1 MTDQYQSV
9 GGDAGSIEPGKTLT
23 NPSGTF
29 GGYSAGNSRGSGGTG
44 GFAAG
49 GASGRPASV
58 VGEEIGAGGSNVSA
72 GVIRRKKRV
81 IKGLV
86 VAEHG
91 YGVEKNYR
99 TSNAVMFN
107 NAGELFQDMVSRQY
121 AQEIIE
127 EFFDSCGVDVADAQV
142 AKYAEDVL
150 FLFLI
155 ATTASNKA
163 DYDKQVAVPTKSG
176 NVELDFAVFSSILQ
190 AGHGVTRRNFSRG
203 VANDMRKYLKQP
215 ENTYL
220 LPTLATRVGCDP
232 QFAHLAFDGSTHC
245 SGMTSREVSFTK
257 TLESRNLFEDDA
269 VLGSGASD
277 RLMQGLPAGPRSVV
291 PR

>member
-1 MTDQYQSV
+1 MADQYQSV
-9 GGDAGSIEPGKTLT
+9 SGNTGEAGLISSPV

-29 GGYSAGNSRGSGGTG
+29 GGFSTSTPRDPSRGGNHA
-44 GFAAG
+44 AAG
-49 GASGRPASV
+49 VADRPMSV
-58 VGEEIGAGGSNVSA
+58 VGEDVGAGGSNVSA
-72 GVIRRKKRV
+72 GVVRRKKRV

-86 VAEHG
+86 AAEYG
-91 YGVEKNYR
+91 NGVEKNYR

-107 NAGELFQDMVSRQY
+107 NASELFQDMVSRQH

-127 EFFDSCGVDVADAQV
+127 EFFDASGVDVTDAKV

-163 DYDKQVAVPTKSG
+163 DYSRQIAVPTKNG
-176 NVELDFAVFSSILQ
+176 DIELDFFVFSNILQ
-190 AGHGVTRRNFSRG
+190 SGHGVTRRNFARG
-203 VANDMRKYLKQP
+203 IANDLRKYLRQP
-215 ENTYL
+215 ENSHL

-245 SGMTSREVSFTK
+245 AGMTSREVSFTK